1 MSEMIKT
8 KHIGYFQNILKKLY
22 ALNITRTSAIE
33 KHIVKVFLSGEQNIE
48 DKPELIKQFLIGILK
63 NKRLTQQNIRDN
75 LLIIEKYMPSIQKCE
90 DMSRVVKFV
99 LGRLED

>member
-75 LLIIEKYMPSIQKCE
+75 LLIIEKYMPSMQKSE
-90 DMSRVVKFV
+90 DMSRIVKFV